1 MLLLDFWNVWNM
13 YVRKCKR
20 IRELYPWKLLYR
32 DVVKTQSNIYDGVF
46 SENDWRLLAVNY
58 FRKNVPS

>member
-32 DVVKTQSNIYDGVF
+32 DVLKTQSNIYDGVF
-46 SENDWRLLAVNY
+46 SEND
-58 FRKNVPS
+58 